1 MTFSSKNKHGQV
13 ETEKP
18 LTLQKIT
25 PIEETAR
32 KTLDHTPESDA
43 KDREITKFLLT
54 TFYRINPDVRSK
66 AEFIDTRK
74 DDRLPLEESHVLDAL
89 KFQFPDV
96 NVGTLRKKLSQAV
109 DHIIKTNGQ
118 IVYQPNNSRVFPD
131 EHGYYVENKWREPL
145 TRQVQGD
152 VQLWFDFL
160 KHLIPAPSQRSYFLD
175 LLKHKIQEPL
185 HQPKQCHAVWIHS
198 SEQGIGKS
206 LLGNIIEHVVGT
218 HNVMRSE
225 IISELKGQNGPQY
238 FAGTFLLCEESN
250 IRGGTVLYDYIKT
263 AITSSTMT
271 TNYKNRDKGVEQ
283 TPAMP
288 IIFTN
293 RVPDFIEE
301 GDRRFFVPDI
311 GFLPKGKDRDWF
323 FQIFTDWLELYE
335 GYEKVSW
342 WLHNTPPLEEFDD
355 EQLEPMEID
364 REDLV
369 GYDPTGAAMM
379 TEAKQEAISPEY
391 DDALEVFRQFL
402 DSNTDYQVFTRED
415 FKMGALA
422 GELRMNKSYLK
433 ELGLHTKEHMI
444 EGVRHKLFIR
454 NGYQLKKE
462 DNQWWIIRTDTLT
475 KQVLDIAALKVS
487 RYSPFRSTV

>member
-1 MTFSSKNKHGQV
+1 MTISSSKPHKPIEKAKSLTTVKITQIK
-13 ETEKP
+13 ETERQALNHK
-18 LTLQKIT
+18 
-25 PIEETAR
+25 
-32 KTLDHTPESDA
+32 PESIA
-43 KDREITKFLLT
+43 KDKEITNFLLT
-54 TFYRINPDVRSK
+54 TFYKITTDGRSK

-96 NVGTLRKKLSQAV
+96 AVATLRQKLKNAK
-109 DHIIKTNGQ
+109 DHIIQTTGQ

-145 TRQVQGD
+145 IRQIQGD
-152 VQLWFDFL
+152 VRLWFDFI
-160 KHLIPAPSQRSYFLD
+160 KNLIPNPSQRSYLLD
-175 LLKHKIQEPL
+175 LLKHKIQDPL
-185 HQPKQCHAVWIHS
+185 HQPKQCHGVWIHS

-206 LLGNIIEHVVGT
+206 LLGNIIERVVGT

-238 FAGTFLLCEESN
+238 FAGTFLLCEESK
-250 IRGGTVLYDYIKT
+250 IRGGTVLYDYLKT
-263 AITSSTMT
+263 AITSSTLT
-271 TNYKNRDKGVEQ
+271 TNYKNKDKGVEQ

-293 RVPDFIEE
+293 RVPDFLEE

-311 GFLPKGKDRDWF
+311 GFLPKGEDRDWF
-323 FQIFTDWLELYE
+323 FQIFATWLEDYE
-335 GYEKVSW
+335 GYEKISW
-342 WLHNTPPLEEFDD
+342 WLHNTPPLNKLDD
-355 EQLEPMEID
+355 EQLEAMGID

-369 GYDPTGAAMM
+369 GYDPTGAALM

-391 DDALEVFRQFL
+391 DDTLEIFRQFL
-402 DSNTDYQVFTRED
+402 DKHAGVHVFTRED
-415 FKMGALA
+415 FSQSTLKELKMH
-422 GELRMNKSYLK
+422 KSYLQ
-433 ELGLHTKEHMI
+433 ELGLYMKEHMI

-462 DNQWWIIRTDTLT
+462 DNQWWIVRTDTLT
-475 KQVLDIAALKVS
+475 KQTLDIAALKVS
-487 RYSPFRSTV
+487 RYSPFRSAI

>member
-1 MTFSSKNKHGQV
+1 MTISSKKKYGHI
-13 ETEKP
+13 ETEKS

-25 PIEETAR
+25 PVEETAR
-32 KTLDHTPESDA
+32 KPLDHTSESDA
-43 KDREITKFLLT
+43 REEEITKFLLT
-54 TFYRINPDVRSK
+54 TFYRITPDVRSK

-96 NVGTLRKKLSQAV
+96 AVATLRKKLSEDKHHTIQATPKV
-109 DHIIKTNGQ
+109 
-118 IVYQPNNSRVFPD
+118 VYQPNNSRVFPD

-152 VQLWFDFL
+152 VRLWFDFL
-160 KHLIPAPSQRSYFLD
+160 KHLIPDPSQRSYFLD
-175 LLKHKIQEPL
+175 LLKHKIQKPL
-185 HQPKQCHAVWIHS
+185 YQPKQCHAVWIYS
-198 SEQGIGKS
+198 PEQGIGKS
-206 LLGNIIEHVVGT
+206 LLGNIIERVVGT

-238 FAGTFLLCEESN
+238 LAGTFLLCEESN
-250 IRGGTVLYDYIKT
+250 IRGGTVLYDYLKT
-263 AITSSTMT
+263 AITSSTLT

-323 FQIFTDWLELYE
+323 FQIFTDWLEHYE

-342 WLHNTPPLEEFDD
+342 WLHNTRPLKELDD
-355 EQLEPMEID
+355 EQLEAMEIE
-364 REDLV
+364 REELV

-379 TEAKQEAISPEY
+379 TKAKQEAISPEY
-391 DDALEVFRQFL
+391 DDTLEVFRQFL
-402 DSNTDYQVFTRED
+402 DSNTDFQVFTRED
-415 FKMGALA
+415 FVMGTLK
-422 GELRMNKSYLK
+422 ELKMNKSYLK

-462 DNQWWIIRTDTLT
+462 DNQWWIIRSDKLT

-487 RYSPFRSTV
+487 RFNPFRSGI